1 MENRKEK
8 IELLKPKYDVVFQA
22 LFGQNEENITQSF
35 ISDIIGKPIEIIDIK
50 TDNTIVRKY
59 PEDKIGRLDLKTKF
73 KDGTICQIEMQLAN
87 EKNIIDRIL
96 YYWSKTF
103 SNQLKRG
110 DTFNKLAQ
118 TIGIVI
124 VDFEIKEIKGIEKAR
139 TKWQIME
146 TEEGK
151 KILTNKLELYI
162 IEIPKANR
170 ILEKESNNKIAQW
183 VSFIDNPNTE
193 RVEKIVKN
201 NKEVKKAREVL
212 YGKSKDEELER
223 LAFLKERTIMEEN
236 TMREN
241 AKEEGVQEGRRQG
254 IKEGEKR
261 GERISK
267 LEIAKKMKKDKIS
280 VEQIQKFTSLTVEEI
295 AQL

>member
-1 MENRKEK
+1 
-8 IELLKPKYDVVFQA
+8 
-22 LFGQNEENITQSF
+22 
-35 ISDIIGKPIEIIDIK
+35 
-50 TDNTIVRKY
+50 
-59 PEDKIGRLDLKTKF
+59 
-73 KDGTICQIEMQLAN
+73 
-87 EKNIIDRIL
+87 
-96 YYWSKTF
+96 
-103 SNQLKRG
+103 
-110 DTFNKLAQ
+110 
-118 TIGIVI
+118 
-124 VDFEIKEIKGIEKAR
+124 
-139 TKWQIME
+139 ME

-193 RVEKIVKN
+193 RVEKIVEE

-241 AKEEGVQEGRRQG
+241 AREEGLR
-254 IKEGEKR
+254 EGEKR

-267 LEIAKKMKKDKIS
+267 LEIAKKMKEDKIS
-280 VEQIQKFTSLTVEEI
+280 IEQIQKFTGLTTEEI

>member
-1 MENRKEK
+1 
-8 IELLKPKYDVVFQA
+8 
-22 LFGQNEENITQSF
+22 
-35 ISDIIGKPIEIIDIK
+35 
-50 TDNTIVRKY
+50 
-59 PEDKIGRLDLKTKF
+59 
-73 KDGTICQIEMQLAN
+73 
-87 EKNIIDRIL
+87 
-96 YYWSKTF
+96 
-103 SNQLKRG
+103 
-110 DTFNKLAQ
+110 
-118 TIGIVI
+118 
-124 VDFEIKEIKGIEKAR
+124 
-139 TKWQIME
+139 ME

-236 TMREN
+236 TMKEN
-241 AKEEGVQEGRRQG
+241 AREEGMQEGIRQGKEEG

-261 GERISK
+261 GERTSK
-267 LEIAKKMKKDKIS
+267 LEIAKKMKEEKIS
-280 VEQIQKFTSLTVEEI
+280 VEQIKKFTGLTATEI
-295 AQL
+295 EQL

>member
-50 TDNTIVRKY
+50 TDNTIARKY

-73 KDGTICQIEMQLAN
+73 KDGTICQIEMQLAD

-110 DTFNKLAQ
+110 DAFNKLAQ

-193 RVEKIVKN
+193 RVEKIVKE

-241 AKEEGVQEGRRQG
+241 AKEEGMQEG

-267 LEIAKKMKKDKIS
+267 LEIAKKMKEDKIS
-280 VEQIQKFTSLTVEEI
+280 IEQIQKFTGLPAEEI